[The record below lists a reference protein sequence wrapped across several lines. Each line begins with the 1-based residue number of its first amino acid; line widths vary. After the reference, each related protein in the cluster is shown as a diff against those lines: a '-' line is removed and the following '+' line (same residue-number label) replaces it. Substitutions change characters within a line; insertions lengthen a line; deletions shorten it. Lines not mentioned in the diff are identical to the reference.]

1 MARMMASDHK
11 QPAWPSVLAVAV
23 SVLGM
28 AAMNAYFSGAFVPK
42 PAQSTPAG
50 SDVKADKPGETA
62 SSGRGNGS
70 DLYPRWLGAR
80 ELFRHGKDPY
90 SPEIT
95 AQIQKDVWGHALD
108 PRNPSDPKDEQRFAY
123 PLYVVLL
130 LAPFITLPFSTVQL
144 LYVVFAAAGM
154 VLSVRCWATLFG
166 VRITGT
172 FTAVACALLLGS
184 HPVVTSLY
192 MQQPVLFASIA
203 IAFALAGIATG
214 NLWGAGVLLALAT
227 IRPQSAILVV
237 LWLMFWS
244 VVNWRVRKGLLI
256 SFAATMS
263 ALLIAAE
270 LLVPGWLPEWL
281 EALAAYRKYTPVS
294 PPHVQV
300 LFGQTLGF
308 AVTCAILAA
317 IAWMIW
323 KARADDA
330 SSDRFHLLAAGILVS
345 GLAMNPVWHSYDQV
359 FELPCLLLLF
369 HWRAE
374 LRRLPPVLWGV
385 VCLALAA
392 VASQWVAAAIL
403 AVMARVPGLAEN
415 YQWLWLPSLF
425 SPLLVLAA
433 LAIVGYA
440 RLSVVTPPAAA
451 RITA

>member
-1 MARMMASDHK
+1 MMASEHK
-11 QPAWPSVLAVAV
+11 HPAWLSVLAVV
-23 SVLGM
+23 LSVLGM

-42 PAQSTPAG
+42 QTQTAASTSDAKSDTPSPAG
-50 SDVKADKPGETA
+50 SH
-62 SSGRGNGS
+62 GRGNGS

-80 ELFRHGKDPY
+80 ELFLHGKDPY
-90 SPEIT
+90 SPEVT
-95 AQIQKDVWGHALD
+95 AQIQNDVWGHVLD
-108 PRNPSDPKDEQRFAY
+108 PNNPSDPKDQQRFAY

-166 VRITGT
+166 IRISGI
-172 FTAVACALLLGS
+172 FTAIACALLLGS

-192 MQQPVLFASIA
+192 MQQPVLFAAIA
-203 IAFALAGIATG
+203 IAFAMAAITTG

-227 IRPQSAILVV
+227 IRPQSAVLVV
-237 LWLMFWS
+237 MWLMFWA
-244 VVNWRVRKGLLI
+244 VMNWRARKVLVL
-256 SFAATMS
+256 SFAATM
-263 ALLIAAE
+263 LVLCVVAE
-270 LLVPGWLPEWL
+270 FLVSGWFTEWL

-300 LFGQTLGF
+300 LFGQTFGL
-308 AVTCAILAA
+308 AATAAILAGL
-317 IAWMIW
+317 AWMIC
-323 KARADDA
+323 KARGDDP
-330 SSDRFHLLAAGILVS
+330 SSDRFHWLSAGLLLA
-345 GLAMNPVWHSYDQV
+345 GLAMNPVWHSYDQI
-359 FELPCLLLLF
+359 FEFPALLLLY

-385 VCLALAA
+385 TFLALAA
-392 VASQWVAAAIL
+392 VASQWLTAAIL

-425 SPLLVLAA
+425 SPLFVFGA

-440 RLSVVTPPAAA
+440 RLSVE
-451 RITA
+451 RSNS